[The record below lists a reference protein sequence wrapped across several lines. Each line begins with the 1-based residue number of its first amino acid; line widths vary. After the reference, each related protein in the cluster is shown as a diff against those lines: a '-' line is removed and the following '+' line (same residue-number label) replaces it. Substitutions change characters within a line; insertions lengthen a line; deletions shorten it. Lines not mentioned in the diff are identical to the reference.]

1 MTPAQQSALE
11 ALAGRTLTAEE
22 VAAIEPLVAAWA
34 PQGIADILSAGR
46 TEVRSRIISAR
57 GIAELMPGGPLAAE
71 VLLLK
76 LEGARDAML
85 AGSDQQQVFGSLL
98 RRQLKRLDDDGLDIG
113 SPALRQ
119 MLDQLMAAGVLT
131 AGEVAALKDMA
142 AHPAPVTH
150 MQVAIALKG
159 AA

>member
-11 ALAGRTLTAEE
+11 ALAGRTLTADE
-22 VAAIEPLVAAWA
+22 VAAIEPLVVAWA
-34 PQGIADILSAGR
+34 PQAIADILSLGR

-57 GIAELMPGGPLAAE
+57 GIAELMPGGPLTAE
-71 VLLLK
+71 ALLLK

-85 AGSDQQQVFGSLL
+85 AGTAQQQVFGSLL

-119 MLDQLMAAGVLT
+119 MLDELMAAGVLT

-142 AHPAPVTH
+142 ARPAPVTH
-150 MQVAIALKG
+150 MQVALALKG